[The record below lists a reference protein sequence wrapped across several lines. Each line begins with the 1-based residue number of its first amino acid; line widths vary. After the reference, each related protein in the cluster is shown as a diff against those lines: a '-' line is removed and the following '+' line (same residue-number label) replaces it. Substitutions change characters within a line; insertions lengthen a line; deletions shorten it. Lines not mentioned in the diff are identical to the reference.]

1 ECPGAGWAPRR
12 RVRAAPSGRTRRSA
26 RKGARGSWTAAPRSC
41 FLFAPSRRRSC
52 PPVLRNRSHAQRS
65 MAVVLRLRRT
75 GRKNLPCFRI
85 IATDSRFP
93 RDGRLLETLGLYDPL
108 RKAPQTR
115 VQIALERTQRWIAAG
130 AKPSDIVASILRQ
143 RGIAARPQKPPDRGA
158 RTGKTKVRAR
168 RDARSAER

>member
-1 ECPGAGWAPRR
+1 
-12 RVRAAPSGRTRRSA
+12 
-26 RKGARGSWTAAPRSC
+26 
-41 FLFAPSRRRSC
+41 
-52 PPVLRNRSHAQRS
+52 

-108 RKAPQTR
+108 RKDPQTR
-115 VQIALERTQRWIAAG
+115 VQIDLERTQRWIAAG

-143 RGIAARPQKPPDRGA
+143 RGITARPQKPPDRGA

-168 RDARSAER
+168 RDALRAERAKAKAARLFESRKRRRAAKKAAAAAGGEKKPQ